1 MGTIKSPLLCD
12 VPTTCVHRARTTR
25 HTHHPAPAPAPR
37 IVQAGD
43 ATIAET
49 LAGIDLEKAVNRM
62 LRGGPRRVPV
72 AAFQSSI

>member
-12 VPTTCVHRARTTR
+12 VPTTCVHRARPTR
-25 HTHHPAPAPAPR
+25 HTHRPAPAPG
-37 IVQAGD
+37 IVPAGD